1 MGDARTSNA
10 NACEA
15 PGLCGGPSS
24 CATLIPA
31 LVAAFTLP
39 QAQISIKTSDD
50 TRSFTNAPARR
61 EPMQAWRV
69 CGLDTFPGRRKEVD
83 GMEDMDE
90 SDQAKKINSS
100 NAGQAPQVLRI

>member
-1 MGDARTSNA
+1 MPMQ
-10 NACEA
+10 A
-15 PGLCGGPSS
+15 PGLYGDLPSY
-24 CATLIPA
+24 ATLIPA
-31 LVAAFTLP
+31 LVPVLRLR
-39 QAQISIKTSDD
+39 QAQTSIKTSDD